1 MLKAVFAEPV
11 MIPRATRGAA
21 PARASSAPTP
31 WEMALARSS
40 PGLCIRC
47 IALLAIVS
55 SFCDFKNRH
64 I

>member
-1 MLKAVFAEPV
+1 
-11 MIPRATRGAA
+11 MIPRATKGAA

-55 SFCDFKNRH
+55 SFCDFKNRN